1 MADSSVSSKQDV
13 ALGLANARQT
23 VELLRTQLRA
33 NMVEKDYWAARLD
46 ELSKLLGS
54 VADEYQN
61 SDEQRRLAALYQV
74 SHALG
79 SSLQLDSVLNQVM
92 DAIIA
97 LTGAER
103 GYLLLLNDLNELQV
117 MAARN

>member
-1 MADSSVSSKQDV
+1 MGSRMADSPVSSKQDI
-13 ALGLANARQT
+13 ALALSSARQT

-46 ELSKLLGS
+46 ELNTLLAN

-61 SDEQRRLAALYQV
+61 NDQTRRLAALYQV
-74 SHALG
+74 SRVLG
-79 SSLQLDSVLNQVM
+79 SSLQLDDVPKQVM
-92 DAIIA
+92 DLIIA

-103 GYLLLLNDLNELQV
+103 GFLMLFDEANE
-117 MAARN
+117 